1 MPIFFS
7 FKTKKL
13 MDSFWLHFLNYFFYI
28 FHTVLVLFNLFGWL
42 HPKTRKF
49 HFYSLVIT
57 LFSWGILGIWYGFG
71 YCLLTDWHYQ
81 VLRKLGETGMPSSY
95 IAFLIEI
102 FTGWLP
108 GADLVNNWTLI
119 LTVVA
124 LVCSVWVNFFRRN
137 RK

>member
-81 VLRKLGETGMPSSY
+81 VLRELGETGMPNSY
-95 IAFLIEI
+95 IAFLIEK

-108 GADLVNNWTLI
+108 GADLVNNWTLM
-119 LTVVA
+119 LTAVA
-124 LVCSVWVNFFRRN
+124 LVCSIWVNFV
-137 RK
+137 RKK

>member
-81 VLRKLGETGMPSSY
+81 VLRELGETGMPNSY
-95 IAFLIEI
+95 IAFLIEK

-108 GADLVNNWTLI
+108 GTDLVNNWTLM
-119 LTVVA
+119 LTAVA
-124 LVCSVWVNFFRRN
+124 LVCSIWVNLV
-137 RK
+137 RKK